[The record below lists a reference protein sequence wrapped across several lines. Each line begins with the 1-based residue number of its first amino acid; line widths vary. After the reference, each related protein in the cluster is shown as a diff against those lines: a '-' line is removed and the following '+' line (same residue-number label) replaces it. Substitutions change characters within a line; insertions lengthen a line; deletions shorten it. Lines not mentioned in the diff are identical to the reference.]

1 MSWTYNEAAELLGET
16 GQTVAGN
23 LIAYDGTH
31 LLVGTTSETGV
42 FSLTNAGHALLEKL
56 RTERLNAAVAQATE
70 PADTK
75 PRGKKKKPE
84 SEKPESE
91 KVEVAPESVSELDLD
106 L

>member
-56 RTERLNAAVAQATE
+56 RTERQNAVVAQTVE
-70 PADTK
+70 TK
-75 PRGKKKKPE
+75 PRGKKKAE
-84 SEKPESE
+84 PESE

>member
-1 MSWTYNEAAELLGET
+1 MSWTYNEAAELLGEI

-56 RTERLNAAVAQATE
+56 RTERLNAVVAQTAE
-70 PADTK
+70 TK
-75 PRGKKKKPE
+75 PRGKKKAE
-84 SEKPESE
+84 PESE

>member
-56 RTERLNAAVAQATE
+56 RAERVQAVVAQATE
-70 PADTK
+70 PEVK
-75 PRGKKKKPE
+75 PRGKKKAE
-84 SEKPESE
+84 PESE

>member
-1 MSWTYNEAAELLGET
+1 MSWTYNEAAELLGDT

-56 RTERLNAAVAQATE
+56 RTERLNAVVAQTAE
-70 PADTK
+70 AK
-75 PRGKKKKPE
+75 PRGKKKAE
-84 SEKPESE
+84 PESE

>member
-56 RTERLNAAVAQATE
+56 RAERVQAVVAQATE
-70 PADTK
+70 PEVK
-75 PRGKKKKPE
+75 PRGKKKKVE
-84 SEKPESE
+84 PESE

>member
-42 FSLTNAGHALLEKL
+42 FSLTNAGHVLLEKL
-56 RTERLNAAVAQATE
+56 RAERVQVVVAQATE
-70 PADTK
+70 PEVK
-75 PRGKKKKPE
+75 PRGKKKAE
-84 SEKPESE
+84 PESE

>member
-31 LLVGTTSETGV
+31 LLVGTTSDTGV
-42 FSLTNAGHALLEKL
+42 FALTNDGHALLEKL
-56 RTERLNAAVAQATE
+56 RAERLNAAVAQAAE
-70 PADTK
+70 PETK
-75 PRGKKKKPE
+75 PRGKK
-84 SEKPESE
+84 KPESE

>member
-56 RTERLNAAVAQATE
+56 RTERLNAVVAQTVE
-70 PADTK
+70 TVETK
-75 PRGKKKKPE
+75 PRGKKKAE
-84 SEKPESE
+84 PESE

>member
-56 RTERLNAAVAQATE
+56 RAERVQAVVVQAVAAQATE
-70 PADTK
+70 PEVK
-75 PRGKKKKPE
+75 PRGKKKVE
-84 SEKPESE
+84 PESE

>member
-56 RTERLNAAVAQATE
+56 RTERLQAVVAQATE
-70 PADTK
+70 PEVK
-75 PRGKKKKPE
+75 PRGKKKVE
-84 SEKPESE
+84 PESE

>member
-56 RTERLNAAVAQATE
+56 RTERLNAAVAKAAE
-70 PADTK
+70 TK
-75 PRGKKKKPE
+75 PRGKKKAE
-84 SEKPESE
+84 PESE

>member
-31 LLVGTTSETGV
+31 LLIGTTSDTGV
-42 FSLTNAGHALLEKL
+42 FALTNDGHALLEKL
-56 RTERLNAAVAQATE
+56 RAERLNAAVAQAAE
-70 PADTK
+70 PETK
-75 PRGKKKKPE
+75 PRGKKKAE
-84 SEKPESE
+84 PESE

-106 L
+106 M

>member
-56 RTERLNAAVAQATE
+56 RTERLNAVVAQTAE

-75 PRGKKKKPE
+75 PRGKK
-84 SEKPESE
+84 KPESE